1 MSKST
6 EFTPGATDTTTEAV
20 VDTIVDTATDVRAAI
35 ATEREFADAENP
47 SGESQ
52 LAADVEADMLFE
64 ERLLAIDG
72 VGSYA
77 SEERESVTVED
88 ADAHRHVAIDPLD
101 GSSNL
106 EPNSGMGTIFG
117 VYDTKPPTIGR
128 NLVTAGFLIY
138 GPTTSMVVAQNDR
151 VREYVIHDGEAR
163 VVDDDVSIPR
173 DPTVY
178 GFGGGQENWQEP
190 FVEYAAEL
198 REKLK
203 LRYGGAMIADVSQV
217 LTYGGMFSYPALEYR
232 PTGKLRLQFEGQPM
246 GYVVEAAGGCS
257 SDGTQSLLDRE
268 PDDLHARTPL
278 HLGNRS
284 LIERLEERYE
294 RAE

>member
-6 EFTPGATDTTTEAV
+6 DLTPGMTDTTTGR
-20 VDTIVDTATDVRAAI
+20 IVSEFADAATEIREAI
-35 ATEREFADAENP
+35 ATERQFADEENP

-52 LAADVEADMLFE
+52 LAADLVADDLLE
-64 ERLLAIDG
+64 ERLLALDG

-77 SEERESVTVED
+77 SEERESVTVDEG
-88 ADAHRHVAIDPLD
+88 HRHVAVDPLD

-117 VYDTKPPTIGR
+117 VYDTQPPTIGR
-128 NLVTAGFLIY
+128 NLVAAGFVIY
-138 GPTTSMVVAQNDR
+138 GPTTSMVVARNDR
-151 VREYVIHDGEAR
+151 VREYIIHDGDAR
-163 VVDDDVSIPR
+163 VVDDDVSVPK

-178 GFGGGQENWQEP
+178 GFGGGRENWNDAFADYATELQE
-190 FVEYAAEL
+190 
-198 REKLK
+198 RLK

-217 LTYGGMFSYPALEYR
+217 LTYGGLFSYPALEYR

-246 GYVVEAAGGCS
+246 GYIVEAAGGKS
-257 SDGTQSLLDRE
+257 SDGHQSLLDRE
-268 PDDLHARTPL
+268 IDDIHDRTPL
-278 HLGNRS
+278 HLGNTS

-294 RAE
+294 RYE

>member
-6 EFTPGATDTTTEAV
+6 DLTPGTTDTTTGRIVE
-20 VDTIVDTATDVRAAI
+20 TIADATTEIREAI
-35 ATEREFADAENP
+35 ATERQFAEAENP
-47 SGESQ
+47 SGEEQ
-52 LAADVEADMLFE
+52 LAADLAADMRLE
-64 ERLLAIDG
+64 ERLLGIDG

-77 SEERESVTVED
+77 SEERESVTVDEG
-88 ADAHRHVAIDPLD
+88 HRHVAVDPLD

-117 VYDTKPPTIGR
+117 VYDTEPPTIGR
-128 NLVTAGFLIY
+128 DLLAAGFVIY
-138 GPTTSMVVAQNDR
+138 GPTTSMVVARDDR
-151 VREYVIHDGEAR
+151 VREYVIHGGDAR
-163 VVDDDVSIPR
+163 VVDDDLTVPN

-178 GFGGGQENWQEP
+178 GFGGGRENWNED
-190 FVEYAAEL
+190 FADYAADLQE
-198 REKLK
+198 RLK

-217 LTYGGMFSYPALEYR
+217 LTYGGLFSYPALEYR

-246 GYVVEAAGGCS
+246 AYVVEAAGGAS
-257 SDGTQSLLDRE
+257 TDGTQSLLDRE

-284 LIERLEERYE
+284 LIDRLEDRYE
-294 RAE
+294 RADQ

>member
-6 EFTPGATDTTTEAV
+6 DLTPGMTDTTTGR
-20 VDTIVDTATDVRAAI
+20 IVGEFADAATEIREAI
-35 ATEREFADAENP
+35 ATERQFADEENP

-52 LAADVEADMLFE
+52 LAADLVADELLE
-64 ERLLAIDG
+64 ERLLALDG

-77 SEERESVTVED
+77 SEERESVTVDEG
-88 ADAHRHVAIDPLD
+88 HRHVAVDPLD

-117 VYDTKPPTIGR
+117 IYDTQPPTIGR
-128 NLVTAGFLIY
+128 NLVAAGFVIY
-138 GPTTSMVVAQNDR
+138 GPTTSMVVARNDR
-151 VREYVIHDGEAR
+151 VREYIIHDGDAR
-163 VVDDDVSIPR
+163 VVDDDVSVPT

-178 GFGGGQENWQEP
+178 GFGGGRENWNDAFADYAMELQE
-190 FVEYAAEL
+190 
-198 REKLK
+198 RLK

-217 LTYGGMFSYPALEYR
+217 LTYGGLFSYPALEYR

-246 GYVVEAAGGCS
+246 GYIVEGAGGKS
-257 SDGTQSLLDRE
+257 SDGQQSLLDRE
-268 PDDLHARTPL
+268 IDDIHDRTPL
-278 HLGNRS
+278 HLGNTS

-294 RAE
+294 RHE

>member
-6 EFTPGATDTTTEAV
+6 DFTPGATDTATEAI
-20 VDTIVDTATDVRAAI
+20 VDTIADSTTAIREAI
-35 ATEREFADAENP
+35 ATERQFADEENP

-52 LAADVEADMLFE
+52 LAADVEADMLLE

-77 SEERESVTVED
+77 SEERESVTVDDED
-88 ADAHRHVAIDPLD
+88 GHRHVAIDPLD

-117 VYDTKPPTIGR
+117 IYDTKPPTIGR
-128 NLVTAGFLIY
+128 NLVAAGFVIY
-138 GPTTSMVVAQNDR
+138 GPTTSMIVARDDR
-151 VREYVIHDGEAR
+151 VREYVIHDGDAR
-163 VVDDDVSIPR
+163 VVDDDVSVPA

-190 FVEYAAEL
+190 FSEYAAEL

-217 LTYGGMFSYPALEYR
+217 LTYGGLFSYPELEYR

-246 GYVVEAAGGCS
+246 GYIVESAGGRS
-257 SDGTQSLLDRE
+257 SDGSQSLLDRE
-268 PDDLHARTPL
+268 LDELHARTPL